1 MGGAQSIGGWS
12 RSVGYLTLAFFCLL
26 LVSGQ
31 KLIAQVDEGAIS
43 GTIQDTT
50 GAIITNAKVTLVNT
64 DQGLT
69 LDTNVTSGGTYSFSP
84 VRIGNYTLTATAPGF
99 EKTTQEHITV
109 AVGQSVQVNVQLR
122 PGAGSETVE
131 VSTAPPQLQ
140 TDDAA
145 VGQVVNEQSIVSLPL
160 NGRNFTFLA
169 QLGAGINVPQND
181 TRGNGANGAFTANGL
196 RPSQNNYLLDGI
208 DNNNNAVDFLNGTN
222 FAVLPPVDAIQEF
235 NVQTAD
241 FSAQLGRSAGAVL
254 NATVKSGTNNIH
266 GAAWEFFRNNVL
278 DARNYFNT
286 SVGEL
291 RLNQFGGAIGGPI
304 IKNKLFF
311 FGDYEGLRRVEGS
324 ASGLATVP
332 TLEERSSGY
341 TNLSQLITGVTKA
354 DLLGRT
360 APVGTVYDPATTRQV
375 TAGQVD
381 PVSGIAA
388 TGSGYVRDPFGTCG
402 AGTTAYTAAACGLNQ
417 LPAGRLDANAI
428 KLLNLYPAPINSLLT
443 GNFSSN
449 PNTYQHS
456 NQFDVRGDF
465 DPNEK
470 EQIFVRF
477 SYVDNPQFIP
487 GPFGGIADG
496 GSFQQGIQTLK
507 SNQSVVAW
515 THVFNPSTINVAR
528 VGFNHLHTT
537 RFGPEGGTTGI
548 PAEFGIPGVPQVSEN
563 GGLPTITFSGLATL
577 GSNNFLPSDEVSQTL
592 QVVDDFT
599 KIYKQHNFKMGI
611 EYQDVKFSTLQ
622 PAFSR
627 GQYDFNGEFT
637 DIPNLNSSTTGIAQ
651 MLLDP
656 IAAPATID
664 GNPNPNP
671 VNFSGGSDQVQASNI
686 NKTYDLKHYFAAYFQ
701 DDWKLSPRL
710 TLNLGLRWDYFG
722 PLGETNGG
730 QANFIPG
737 PEGPFSGPTY
747 LIPATGK
754 DDRQVSS
761 SANNP
766 PDCPTCF
773 ADLLAKDGIALSYTN
788 AYGKGLT
795 QTQKNNWAPRLGF
808 AFQVSPKLVARGG
821 VGWFFNSFEN
831 QGYGPNIGEN
841 YPFVF
846 NFNFTPSAP
855 ANAPPNSANGALPVS
870 YLTPYAGCGTATLN
884 TGFNCLNLV
893 PLAVTNAQG
902 LSLQG
907 LQFKYSTPRTVSA
920 NLTAQYALT
929 RTLSA
934 QVSYVFTDGMHLQQ
948 GLGNNQVTAILP
960 ASVSNKISPTLGGI
974 PFPDFNAGGSYNTT
988 TGSSIYNGLQTKL
1001 EQQLSNGLNFL
1012 ATYTWSKTMSD
1023 AGDLLNGGSSGGIRA
1038 PYVPGFGPRFDWAPA
1053 DFDIRNVFHLSGG
1066 YQLPFGTGQRFAHDA
1081 NKAENY
1087 AIGGWSVNAIV
1098 TLQGG
1103 QPMTLGCPT
1112 GTTTGT
1118 GCNDVKV
1125 AGQNQNNHIYID
1137 GQGQV
1142 NWFGNAKAYQ
1152 QPCQLGANGF
1162 PIDGTPAGCIP
1173 YTGQQILGGGN
1184 QTTTT
1189 PGLKTFDFSAFK
1201 AFQLTE
1207 RFSLQFRSEFFNI
1220 FNHTNFNAPGF
1231 GGNGVVAI
1239 SNSTNFTNPNFGE
1252 IGSTRTNP
1260 RQIQFALK
1268 LYF

>member
-1 MGGAQSIGGWS
+1 MGLDRNKSRFSRFGW
-12 RSVGYLTLAFFCLL
+12 VGFIALL
-26 LVSGQ
+26 SLCFLLPGQ
-31 KLIAQVDEGAIS
+31 RLFGQVDEGAIS
-43 GTIQDTT
+43 GTIQDST

-69 LDTNVTSGGTYSFSP
+69 LEKNTDAGGSYSFSP
-84 VRIGNYTLTATAPGF
+84 VRIGNYKVSATAPGF
-99 EKTTQEHITV
+99 STTTQEHIV
-109 AVGQSVQVNVQLR
+109 VSVGQSVQVNVQLK
-122 PGAGSETVE
+122 PGGSAETVE

-145 VGQVVNEQSIVSLPL
+145 VGQVVNEQSINSLPL

-169 QLGAGINVPQND
+169 QLGAGINTPQAD
-181 TRGNGANGAFTANGL
+181 TRGNAASGAFTANGL

-222 FAVLPPVDAIQEF
+222 FAVLPPPDAIQEF

-278 DARNYFNT
+278 DAKNYFDVT
-286 SVGEL
+286 KGEL

-304 IKNKLFF
+304 LKNKLFF
-311 FGDYEGLRRVEGS
+311 FGDYEGLRRVEGES
-324 ASGLATVP
+324 SGLASVP
-332 TLEERSSGY
+332 TLAERNSGF
-341 TNLSQLITGVTKA
+341 TNLADRLTGNTNT

-360 APVGTVYDPATTRQV
+360 APIGTVYDPATTRQV
-375 TAGQVD
+375 TVGTPD
-381 PVSGIAA
+381 PV
-388 TGSGYVRDPFGTCG
+388 TGYMPTASGYVRDPFGACPAATKL
-402 AGTTAYTAAACGLNQ
+402 YTAACGLNQ
-417 LPAGRLDANAI
+417 LPGGRIDANAI
-428 KLLNLYPAPINSLLT
+428 KLLNLYPLPKNDSVVT

-449 PNTYQHS
+449 PNSTQIS

-496 GSFQQGIQTLK
+496 GSFQQGVQTLK

-537 RFGPEGGTTGI
+537 RFGPVGGQLGI
-548 PAEFGIPGVPQVSEN
+548 PAEFGIPDIPQVSEN
-563 GGLPTITFSGLATL
+563 GGLPAITLSGLATL

-592 QVVDDFT
+592 QIVDDFT
-599 KIYKQHNFKMGI
+599 KIYGAHAFKMGI
-611 EYQDVKFSTLQ
+611 EYQHVKFSTLQ
-622 PAFSR
+622 PAWSR
-627 GQYDFNGEFT
+627 GQFDYNGEFT
-637 DIPNLNSSTTGIAQ
+637 DIPNANSSTTGIAQ
-651 MLLDP
+651 MILSP
-656 IAAPATID
+656 IAATV
-664 GNPNPNP
+664 PNG
-671 VNFSGGSDQVQASNI
+671 VDFSGGTDESRASNI
-686 NKTYDLKHYFAAYFQ
+686 NKTYDLKNYFAFYFQ
-701 DDWKLSPRL
+701 DDWKVSPKL

-722 PLGETNGG
+722 PLGESNGG
-730 QANFIPG
+730 QANFIPSAQ
-737 PEGPFSGPTY
+737 GPFSGPTY
-747 LIPATGK
+747 LIPASGK
-754 DDRQVSS
+754 DNRQVSS
-761 SANNP
+761 GCA
-766 PDCPTCF
+766 TCF
-773 ADLLAKDGIALSYTN
+773 ADLLAKDNIALLYTN

-795 QTQKNNWAPRLGF
+795 STQKNNWAPRIGF
-808 AFQVSPKLVARGG
+808 AYQVTPKLVTRGG
-821 VGWFFNSFEN
+821 LGWFFNSFEN

-846 NFNFTPSAP
+846 NFDYVPHSPFAVT
-855 ANAPPNSANGALPVS
+855 PPNYLNGVAPVSAN
-870 YLTPYAGCGTATLN
+870 TPYAGCGLAVLN
-884 TGFNCLNLV
+884 TGFSCFNLV

-902 LSLQG
+902 LGLQG
-907 LQFKYSTPRTVSA
+907 LQFNYSTPRTVSA
-920 NLTAQYALT
+920 NLTLQYALT

-934 QVSYVFTDGMHLQQ
+934 QASYVFTDAMHLQQ
-948 GLGNNQVTAILP
+948 GTGNNNVTRILP
-960 ASVSNKISPTLGGI
+960 ASVPNTISPALGGI
-974 PFPDFNAGGSYNTT
+974 PFPDFGAGGSYQTT
-988 TGSSIYNGLQTKL
+988 TGASIYNGLQTKL

-1023 AGDLLNGGSSGGIRA
+1023 AGDLLNGGNTSTNRA
-1038 PYVPGFGPRFDWAPA
+1038 PDVPGFGPRFDWGPA

-1081 NKAENY
+1081 GKLENGF
-1087 AIGGWSVNAIV
+1087 IGGWSVNAIV

-1118 GCNDVKV
+1118 GCYDVKV
-1125 AGQNQNNHIYID
+1125 AGQSQNLHIYTD

-1142 NWFGNAKAYQ
+1142 NWFGNAKAFQ
-1152 QPCQLGANGF
+1152 QPCQLGA
-1162 PIDGTPAGCIP
+1162 DGLPLGDTPKGCIP
-1173 YTGQQILGGGN
+1173 YTGRQILGGTN

-1201 AFQLTE
+1201 ALQLSE
-1207 RFSLQFRSEFFNI
+1207 RFSLQFRAEFFNI
-1220 FNHTNFNAPGF
+1220 LNHPNFNAPGF

-1239 SNSTNFTNPNFGE
+1239 SNSTNFNNANFGE
-1252 IGSTRTNP
+1252 IGSTRTSP

>member
-1 MGGAQSIGGWS
+1 MGSTRGIGGWF
-12 RSVGYLTLAFFCLL
+12 RSVGYFTLAFFFLM

-31 KLIAQVDEGAIS
+31 RLIAQVDEGAIS

-109 AVGQSVQVNVQLR
+109 AVGQSVQVNIQLK
-122 PGAGSETVE
+122 PGSGSETVE

-145 VGQVVNEQSIVSLPL
+145 VGQVINEHSVVSLPL

-254 NATVKSGTNNIH
+254 NATVKSGTNSIH

-278 DARNYFNT
+278 DAKNYFDVNK
-286 SVGEL
+286 GEL

-311 FGDYEGLRRVEGS
+311 FGDYEGLRRVEGES
-324 ASGLATVP
+324 SGLQTIP
-332 TLEERSSGY
+332 TLQERNTGF
-341 TNLSQLITGVTKA
+341 TDLSQLLTGTAKA
-354 DLLGRT
+354 DLLGRA

-375 TAGQVD
+375 TTGVID
-381 PVSGIAA
+381 PVSGLAA
-388 TGSGYVRDPFGTCG
+388 TGSGYVRDPFGACG
-402 AGTTAYTAAACGLNQ
+402 AGTLVYTGAACGLNQ

-428 KLLNLYPAPINSLLT
+428 KLLNLYPNPTNNNLT

-449 PNTYQHS
+449 PNTFQHS
-456 NQFDVRGDF
+456 NQFDIRGDF

-507 SNQSVVAW
+507 SNQSVLAW

-548 PAEFGIPGVPQVSEN
+548 PDEFGIPGVPQVSEN
-563 GGLPTITFSGLATL
+563 GGLPTITFQGLATL
-577 GSNNFLPSDEVSQTL
+577 GSNNYLPSDETSQTL
-592 QVVDDFT
+592 QIVDDFT
-599 KIYKQHNFKMGI
+599 KIYGAHAFKMGI

-622 PAFSR
+622 PAYSR

-637 DIPNLNSSTTGIAQ
+637 DIPNLNSNTTGIAQ
-651 MLLDP
+651 MLINP
-656 IAAPATID
+656 IASTVGGVP
-664 GNPNPNP
+664 
-671 VNFSGGSDQVQASNI
+671 FSGGSDEIQASNI
-686 NKTYDLKHYFAAYFQ
+686 NKTYDYKHYFAGYFQ
-701 DDWKLSPRL
+701 DDWKVNPRL
-710 TLNLGLRWDYFG
+710 TLNLGLRYDYFG
-722 PLGETNGG
+722 PLGESNGG
-730 QANFIPG
+730 QANFIPQA
-737 PEGPFSGPTY
+737 EGPFSGPTF

-754 DDRQVSS
+754 GDRQVSS
-761 SANNP
+761 SVTTP
-766 PDCPTCF
+766 GCTTCF
-773 ADLLAKDGIALSYTN
+773 ADLLAKDGIALQYSN
-788 AYGKGLT
+788 AYGNGLT
-795 QTQKNNWAPRLGF
+795 RTQKNNIAPRLGF
-808 AFQVSPKLVARGG
+808 AYQVTPKLIARGG
-821 VGWFFNSFEN
+821 VGWFFNAFEN

-846 NFNFTPSAP
+846 NFNFTPGAP
-855 ANAPPNSANGALPVS
+855 GNAPPNSANGAFPINFD
-870 YLTPYAGCGTATLN
+870 TPYAGCGSATLN

-907 LQFKYSTPRTVSA
+907 LQFNYITPRTVSA
-920 NLTAQYALT
+920 NLTAQYAIT
-929 RTLSA
+929 NTLSA
-934 QVSYVFTDGMHLQQ
+934 QVSYVFTDGMHLQN
-948 GLGNNQVTAILP
+948 GLGANQVTAILP

-974 PFPDFNAGGSYNTT
+974 PFPDFNAGGSYQTT
-988 TGSSIYNGLQTKL
+988 TGASIYNGLQTKL

-1023 AGDLLNGGSSGGIRA
+1023 AGDLLNGGSLSGIRA
-1038 PYVPGFGPRFDWAPA
+1038 PDVPGFGQRFDWAPA

-1066 YQLPFGTGQRFAHDA
+1066 YELPFGTGKRFAHDA

-1087 AIGGWSVNAIV
+1087 LIGGWSVNAIV

-1118 GCNDVKV
+1118 GCYDVKV
-1125 AGQNQNNHIYID
+1125 PGQSQNNHIYVD
-1137 GQGQV
+1137 GQNQV

-1152 QPCQLGANGF
+1152 QPCQLGGDGN
-1162 PIDGTPAGCIP
+1162 PIVGTPTGCIP
-1173 YTGQQILGGGN
+1173 FTGRQILGGGVE
-1184 QTTTT
+1184 TTTT

-1220 FNHTNFNAPGF
+1220 LNHPNFNAPGF
-1231 GGNGVVAI
+1231 GGNGVVSIA
-1239 SNSTNFTNPNFGE
+1239 NATNFNNANFGE